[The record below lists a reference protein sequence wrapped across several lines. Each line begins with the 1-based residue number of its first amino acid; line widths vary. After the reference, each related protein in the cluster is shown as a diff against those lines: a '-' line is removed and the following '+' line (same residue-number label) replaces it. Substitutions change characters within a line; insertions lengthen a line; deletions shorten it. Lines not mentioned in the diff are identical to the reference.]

1 MAQAGVVMKQHTYV
15 QRLLESRPESGGQG
29 RGRRA
34 SSEQRAASSEHGV
47 ADGAVQGAAGP
58 ALWLVTQ
65 RRSVTL
71 EREERVR
78 RPWVGLGLGLGGGRR
93 DSGADVKDAGCG
105 EEKACGA

>member
-1 MAQAGVVMKQHTYV
+1 MAQAGVVMKRHTYV
-15 QRLLESRPESGGQG
+15 QRLLESRPESGGQTAG
-29 RGRRA
+29 RAAGV
-34 SSEQRAASSEHGV
+34 ERAASSEHGV
-47 ADGAVQGAAGP
+47 AGGAVQGAAGP